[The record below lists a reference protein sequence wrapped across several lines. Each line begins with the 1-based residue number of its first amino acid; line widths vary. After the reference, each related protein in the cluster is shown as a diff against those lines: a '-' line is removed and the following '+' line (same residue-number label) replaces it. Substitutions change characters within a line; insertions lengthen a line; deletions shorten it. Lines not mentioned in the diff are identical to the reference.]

1 MFGNEIAFTHN
12 YRLLARG
19 NVTFRKSKLLPFSA
33 WKAEVSLQRG
43 FSICEIVCVADIRVA
58 GLFRMAQPYV
68 LEAGT
73 SQS

>member
-1 MFGNEIAFTHN
+1 M
-12 YRLLARG
+12 
-19 NVTFRKSKLLPFSA
+19 LPFSA

-43 FSICEIVCVADIRVA
+43 FSICEIVCVADIRVV

-73 SQS
+73 SES